1 MTPLDVQTTA
11 QNVLRK
17 DNVFTGLVNRA
28 AL

>member
-11 QNVLRK
+11 QSLLRK
-17 DNVFTGLVNRA
+17 DNVFTGLVERA